1 MRTDPLDPAAPAA
14 AQDTAARPWPQL
26 PSVDKLLQSA
36 DVAPLRTQY
45 GHQACTQALR
55 ETLDGLR
62 DQLHAGMVLAPE
74 ATDFARI
81 AHAARQRL
89 ARRFAPRLQ
98 AVFNLTGTVLHTNL
112 GRALLPQEAV
122 DAVVQALLSPA
133 NLEYDLAT
141 GGRGD
146 RDDLIEALVCE
157 LTGAEA
163 ATVVNNNAAAVLLTL
178 GTLAEGREVIVS
190 RGELVEIGG
199 AFRIPDIMARAGA
212 RLVEVGT
219 TNRTHARD
227 YTEAVSADTGLLM
240 KVHCSNYEVTGF
252 TKSVSDHEVADIA
265 HGRGLSMVVDL
276 GSGTLVDMRQWGLPY
291 EVTVRETIAAGADIV
306 TFSGDKLL
314 GGPQAGLIVGR
325 KDLIARIK
333 KNPLKRAMRVG
344 KLTLAALEPVL
355 RLYLHPEQLARR
367 LTTLRLFTRPAA
379 DMQAQAETLAP
390 ALQAALGPA
399 YVVETAAMASQIGSG
414 ALPVESL
421 PSHGLRIHPASGRQ
435 AGRQLMQLEAALRAL
450 PRPVIGR
457 IQADALWL
465 DLRCLEADQQALF
478 AGQLPLLAAHAA

>member
-1 MRTDPLDPAAPAA
+1 MKTAPLHAA
-14 AQDTAARPWPQL
+14 AAAHDTDARPWPQL
-26 PSVDKLLQSA
+26 PSVDKLLQSPA
-36 DVAPLRTQY
+36 LAPLRAHY

-62 DQLHAGMVLAPE
+62 DQLRAGMVLAPD
-74 ATDFARI
+74 ATDFECLAQ
-81 AHAARQRL
+81 AAEQRL
-89 ARRFAPRLQ
+89 TKRFAPRLQ

-122 DAVVQALLSPA
+122 DAVIEAMLSPA

-146 RDDLIEALVCE
+146 RDDLVEALVCE

-227 YTEAVSADTGLLM
+227 YTEAVSDATGLLM
-240 KVHCSNYEVTGF
+240 KVHCSNYAVTGF

-265 HGRGLSMVVDL
+265 HGRGLPMVVDL

-355 RLYLHPEQLARR
+355 RLYLHPEQLAQR

-379 DMQAQAETLAP
+379 DMQTQAQTLAP
-390 ALQAALGPA
+390 ALQAALGAA
-399 YVVETAAMASQIGSG
+399 YVVESAAMASQIGSG

-421 PSHGLRIHPASGRQ
+421 PSHGLRIHPATGRQ
-435 AGRQLMQLEAALRAL
+435 AGRQLLQLEAALRAL

-465 DLRCLEADQQALF
+465 DLRCLETDQQPLF
-478 AGQLPLLAAHAA
+478 AEQLPLLASHLHS